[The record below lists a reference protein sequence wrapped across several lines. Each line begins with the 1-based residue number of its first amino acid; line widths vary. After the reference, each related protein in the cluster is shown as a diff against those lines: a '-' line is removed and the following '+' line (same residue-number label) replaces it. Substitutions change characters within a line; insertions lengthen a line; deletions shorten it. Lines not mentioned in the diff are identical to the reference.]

1 MQHSLRFLSF
11 ILLLVLFLAGC
22 GNAGESPQQVSPG
35 DAQIGIMT
43 GQRAPDF
50 TLSDLSG
57 TPFTLSELRDTKAVM
72 LVFWATWCPACI
84 QTIPQFSELH
94 TRYSSRGFEVVSINI
109 ASNDPLL
116 RVQRFQELNR
126 LPYRILYDERTDVS
140 RTYGVFGIPTTL
152 IVDRDGIIRY
162 RGNLLPPN
170 PKQFIDRLVAAA
182 P

>member
-1 MQHSLRFLSF
+1 MQYTLKTPV
-11 ILLLVLFLAGC
+11 VLFFTLLLAGC
-22 GNAGESPQQVSPG
+22 GNAGEEPQTAPPG
-35 DAQIGIMT
+35 PARIGIMT

-50 TLSDLSG
+50 MLNDLSG
-57 TPFTLSELRDTKAVM
+57 APFTLSELRGSKAVM

-94 TRYSSRGFEVVSINI
+94 THYGSQGFEVVSINI
-109 ASNDPLL
+109 ASNDPLI

-126 LPYRILYDERTDVS
+126 LPYRILYDEKTDVS
-140 RTYGVFGIPTTL
+140 RTYGVYGIPTTL
-152 IVDRDGIIRY
+152 IIDRDGIIRY
-162 RGNLLPPN
+162 RGNLLPPK